1 MAVLLS
7 LITFFLSCVIFSKK
21 YYEGL
26 KLRLSSSY
34 VIPKRFYFYLLFI
47 LSSCLYFLFSLLFGE
62 SLHIFLTFAIIY
74 PLFCIFLFYKGF
86 DILGY
91 AIIKIVE
98 YCIEMNLLLFSVI
111 SILTVGLVF
120 YSIFINSYLFF
131 EQVGLANFFLKTSWT
146 PENYEFD
153 LEGSFGI
160 IPLIINTLYITLFA
174 ILVSFFFGIL
184 IAVHLSEYIKSKK
197 VRFTLKSIFEII
209 AGIPSIF
216 YGFIGAFLLAPKL
229 VRFASSFGVDV
240 SIESI
245 IVPGIAIGIM
255 MIPYVATLLDDAFS
269 AIPKTLKDASIA
281 MGLTKFE
288 TVKKLII
295 PISLPEIIST
305 LIIVVSRVLGETMIV
320 LLTCG
325 IVAHMT
331 LSPLKPSTT
340 ITVQIVHLLTG
351 DTSFE
356 SVKTLSVFALSLFL
370 FIATMTLNIIS
381 IRIKNKAKKL

>member
-1 MAVLLS
+1 
-7 LITFFLSCVIFSKK
+7 
-21 YYEGL
+21 
-26 KLRLSSSY
+26 
-34 VIPKRFYFYLLFI
+34 
-47 LSSCLYFLFSLLFGE
+47 
-62 SLHIFLTFAIIY
+62 
-74 PLFCIFLFYKGF
+74 
-86 DILGY
+86 
-91 AIIKIVE
+91 
-98 YCIEMNLLLFSVI
+98 MNLLLFSII
-111 SILTVGLVF
+111 SIITVGLIF

-131 EQVGLANFFLKTSWT
+131 EQVGLANFFLKTSWI

-153 LEGSFGI
+153 LENSFGI
-160 IPLIINTLYITLFA
+160 IPLVINTLYITLFSIIVA
-174 ILVSFFFGIL
+174 FSFGLL
-184 IAVHLSEYIKSKK
+184 IAINLSEYIKSKRT
-197 VRFTLKSIFEII
+197 RFILKSIFEII
-209 AGIPSIF
+209 AGVPSIF
-216 YGFIGAFLLAPKL
+216 YGFIGAFFLAPKI
-229 VRFASSFGVDV
+229 VYFASTFGVYI

-245 IVPGIAIGIM
+245 IIPGIAIGVM

-281 MGLTKFE
+281 MGLTTFE

-325 IVAHMT
+325 IVANMT
-331 LSPLKPSTT
+331 FSPLQPSTT

-381 IRIKNKAKKL
+381 IRIKNKSKKM